1 MSANSARSSSDDSWL
16 LAKVEEEDRHEEE
29 GAAGER
35 KDGCWKKVLDLEEAK
50 NQALYSLPMILANV
64 SYYMIPVVS
73 VMFAGH
79 LGDLELAGS
88 NLANSWANVT
98 GFAFM
103 IGLSGALETL
113 CGQGYGAKLYR
124 LMGIYLQ
131 ASCIISLF
139 FSVLVSIFWFYSEPI
154 LILLGQ
160 DHQISKSAALYMR
173 YLIPGLFAYGV
184 LQNLLRF
191 LQTQSVVVP
200 LVFCSVL
207 PLIAHVGVAY
217 VLVHWTP
224 LGVKGAALAVSIS
237 LWIAVLLLAGYVL
250 LEKKFHKTWN
260 GFSAESLGHVYT
272 NLKLALPSAAMV
284 CVNTEAIAYMITYG
298 LSAAASTRVSNEL
311 GAGNPDRAKHA
322 MAVTLKLS
330 LFLALIV
337 VLALGFGH
345 NIWAGLFSDSSAV
358 IEKFAS
364 LTPFLL
370 ISIIFDSSQGVL
382 SGVARGCGWQ
392 HLAVYANLGTFYCI
406 GMPIAILLGFKL
418 KLYAKGLWLGLICGL
433 CCQAGTL
440 LLLTLRSKWTR
451 MELSEN
457 TSKENHV
464 IV

>member
-1 MSANSARSSSDDSWL
+1 MSANSARSSLDDSSL
-16 LAKVEEEDRHEEE
+16 LAEVEEDGHEEE
-29 GAAGER
+29 AATGER
-35 KDGCWKKVLDLEEAK
+35 ENRWWKKVLDLEEAK
-50 NQALYSLPMILANV
+50 NQVLYSLPMILTNV
-64 SYYMIPVVS
+64 SYYMIPMVT

-88 NLANSWANVT
+88 NLANSWATVT
-98 GFAFM
+98 GYAFM
-103 IGLSGALETL
+103 
-113 CGQGYGAKLYR
+113 
-124 LMGIYLQ
+124 
-131 ASCIISLF
+131 
-139 FSVLVSIFWFYSEPI
+139 
-154 LILLGQ
+154 
-160 DHQISKSAALYMR
+160 ISKSAALYMR

-184 LQNLLRF
+184 LQNILRF

-224 LGVKGAALAVSIS
+224 LGFKGAALAVSIS
-237 LWIAVLLLAGYVL
+237 LWIAVLFLAGYML
-250 LEKKFHKTWN
+250 LAKKFHKTWN
-260 GFSAESLGHVYT
+260 GFSAESLGHVFT

-311 GAGNPDRAKHA
+311 GASNPDRAMHA

-330 LFLALIV
+330 LCLALIV

-345 NIWAGLFSDSSAV
+345 NIWASLFSDSSTV
-358 IEKFAS
+358 IEYFAS

-370 ISIIFDSSQGVL
+370 ISIVFDSIQG
-382 SGVARGCGWQ
+382 SDAYCAGVARGCGWQ

-433 CCQAGTL
+433 CCQTSTL
-440 LLLTLRSKWTR
+440 LLLTLRSKWIQ

-457 TSKENHV
+457 TSNENHV